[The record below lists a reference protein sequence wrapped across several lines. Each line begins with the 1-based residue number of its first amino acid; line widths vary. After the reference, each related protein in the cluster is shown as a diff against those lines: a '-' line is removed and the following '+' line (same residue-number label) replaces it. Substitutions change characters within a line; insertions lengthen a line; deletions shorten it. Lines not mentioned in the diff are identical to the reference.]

1 MPKLTDLQKR
11 GRAIDRRL
19 KKAYPDARCSLNHGD
34 ALQLLIATILSAQ
47 CTDERVNKV
56 TPGLFRKYPDAAAFA
71 RAKMPSLESAVRS
84 TGFFR
89 NKAKSIQAC
98 CAVLVEEHD
107 GVPPDSLE
115 ALTKLAGVG
124 RKTANVVLGNAYDV
138 PGMVVDTHVK
148 RISNLL
154 GLTKQSNPDKIELDL
169 QPLVPK
175 KDWTGFGHR
184 MIAHGR
190 AICIARRPDCAACPV
205 SDLCPYARS
214 SASSQ
219 AD

>member
-1 MPKLTDLQKR
+1 MAKLTELQKR

-19 KKAYPDARCSLNHGD
+19 KKAYPDARCSLNHED

-47 CTDERVNKV
+47 CTDERVNQV
-56 TPGLFRKYPDAAAFA
+56 TPGLFKKYPDAAAFS
-71 RAKMPSLESAVRS
+71 RAKISSLENAVRS

-98 CAVLVEEHD
+98 CAALVEKHD

-148 RISNLL
+148 RLSNLM
-154 GLTKQSNPDKIELDL
+154 GLTKQSNPDKIERDL
-169 QPLVPK
+169 QPLIPER
-175 KDWTGFGHR
+175 DWTGFGHR

-190 AICIARRPDCAACPV
+190 AICVARRPDCEACPV
-205 SDLCPYARS
+205 SDLCPSSRS
-214 SASSQ
+214 
-219 AD
+219 